1 MAMEIGVSAIP
12 VSEVRTD
19 AFPARVQWLT
29 TFGLVLLQRT
39 HGSGGKLH
47 PLCILQ
53 RPGHIEGSRG
63 APAEPQE
70 VLGIEVTNE
79 VIYCIE

>member
-1 MAMEIGVSAIP
+1 MEIGVSSIP

-19 AFPARVQWLT
+19 GLPICAHRLT
-29 TFGLVLLQRT
+29 TFEQVLLRRT
-39 HGSGGKLH
+39 YDSGGELH

-53 RPGHIEGSRG
+53 RSGHVEGSWG

-70 VLGIEVTNE
+70 VFGIEVE
-79 VIYCIE
+79 K